1 MFFDAE
7 QTLIAVQQVERPRPF
22 PVQRGSGKSNAIVPL
37 IVGILIGRK
46 LPR

>member
-7 QTLIAVQQVERPRPF
+7 QALEALSATERYRPV
-22 PVQRGSGKSNAIVPL
+22 PVQSGAGKSNVLIPL

-46 LPR
+46 SK

>member
-7 QTLIAVQQVERPRPF
+7 QTLEALSATERYRP
-22 PVQRGSGKSNAIVPL
+22 PVQSGSGKSNVLIPL

-46 LPR
+46 SK

>member
-7 QTLIAVQQVERPRPF
+7 QTMEALSATERYRP
-22 PVQRGSGKSNAIVPL
+22 PVQSNGKSSVLVPL

-46 LPR
+46 SK